1 MSKTRREIVGVA
13 RSSKAMPLLLPGDN
27 YLLQDFAST
36 GRMRHGDMGIT
47 PLSWQDI
54 AAWESLTGADITGD
68 EAALIHT
75 LSVAYV
81 GAYRAA
87 SGQNPTPPFV
97 GPGDE

>member
-1 MSKTRREIVGVA
+1 
-13 RSSKAMPLLLPGDN
+13 MPPLLPGDH

-36 GRMRHGDMGIT
+36 GRMRHGDMGMT

-54 AAWESLTGADITGD
+54 AAWGHLAGADITGD
-68 EAALIHT
+68 EAALLHT

-81 GAYRAA
+81 GAYRSA